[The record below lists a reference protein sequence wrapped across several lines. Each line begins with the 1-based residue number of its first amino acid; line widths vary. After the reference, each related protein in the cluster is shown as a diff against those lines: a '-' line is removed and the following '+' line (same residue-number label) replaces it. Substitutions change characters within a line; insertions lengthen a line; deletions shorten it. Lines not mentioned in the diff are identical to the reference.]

1 LSTTTGLTGLVH
13 SRVTGH
19 RHRNVR
25 PERRLSQQAVT
36 GRLPRRRL
44 ERSLDAACPGA
55 PRLWLAPG
63 RHAGSPPRG

>member
-25 PERRLSQQAVT
+25 PERRL
-36 GRLPRRRL
+36 
-44 ERSLDAACPGA
+44 
-55 PRLWLAPG
+55 
-63 RHAGSPPRG
+63 